1 MNTKCSACS
10 RKATTKKYCFYH
22 NQAFD
27 SLKEYYKIWVEAYE
41 VISWNDFL
49 NKLLKMNE
57 TGSWIKEVIVVEL
70 KGKNKRMD

>member
-1 MNTKCSACS
+1 M
-10 RKATTKKYCFYH
+10 
-22 NQAFD
+22 
-27 SLKEYYKIWVEAYE
+27 VEAYE

-70 KGKNKRMD
+70 KGKDKRMD